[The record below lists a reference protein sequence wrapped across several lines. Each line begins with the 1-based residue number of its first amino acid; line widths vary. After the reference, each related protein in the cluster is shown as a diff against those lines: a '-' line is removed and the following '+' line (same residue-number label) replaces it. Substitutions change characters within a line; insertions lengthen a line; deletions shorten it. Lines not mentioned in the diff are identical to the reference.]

1 MATHM
6 ESSPGAAGSWSSRF
20 SLQEPL
26 SPEEDDELR
35 RLHYLSQNGML
46 SDWSRSRIEE
56 LKPRDRRST
65 IRPPREFKPTTAKSQ
80 APGQVPEGASAAAT
94 AEQRPRWKKFLGL

>member
-1 MATHM
+1 M
-6 ESSPGAAGSWSSRF
+6 ETSPGAAGSWSSRF

-26 SPEEDDELR
+26 TPEEDDELR

-46 SDWSRSRIEE
+46 SEWSKSRIEE

-65 IRPPREFKPTTAKSQ
+65 IRPPREFQATKPQSQ
-80 APGQVPEGASAAAT
+80 AQSQDGPPSAPE
-94 AEQRPRWKKFLGL
+94 RPRWKRMLGL

>member
-6 ESSPGAAGSWSSRF
+6 ETSPGAAGSRSSRF

-56 LKPRDRRST
+56 LRPRDRRST
-65 IRPPREFKPTTAKSQ
+65 IRPPREFKSTPTQSQ
-80 APGQVPEGASAAAT
+80 AAGLAPQSASASAP
-94 AEQRPRWKKFLGL
+94 AERPRWKRFLGL